1 MMPSIYRCRVCGAYV
16 EEARHC
22 GVDAELFLDGR
33 RREQLSK
40 LMSGLLRHFPEQAG
54 LKLDEEG
61 FIPLNELAEAIKTK
75 WAHSELY
82 QWVTEEHLLAVALLD
97 PKGRFEVKEGVIRA
111 RYGHSVSVKLK
122 LVEDRGV
129 KVLYHGT
136 AAENLPRIFSEGLKP
151 MKRLY
156 VHLTSS
162 FDDAVI
168 TGRRHSQRIAVLEV
182 DVEALRAL
190 GIKVFKAGKSVYLAE
205 YVPSSCIKRVIQ
217 L

>member
-1 MMPSIYRCRVCGAYV
+1 MDNIYRCRVCGAYV

-22 GVDAELFLDGR
+22 GVDAELFLDRR

-54 LKLDEEG
+54 LKLNDEG
-61 FIPLNELAEAIKTK
+61 FTSLRELAEAIRTR
-75 WAHSELY
+75 WIRRELY
-82 QWVTEEHLLAVALLD
+82 QWVTEEHLLAIALLD
-97 PKGRFEVKEGVIRA
+97 PKGRFEVKEGLIRA

-122 LVEDRGV
+122 LVEDRKV

-136 AAENLPRIFSEGLKP
+136 AAENLSRILGEGLKP

-162 FDDAVI
+162 FEDAVA
-168 TGRRHSQRIAVLEV
+168 TGRRHSQRVAILEV
-182 DVEALRAL
+182 DCEALRRL
-190 GIKVFKAGKSVYLAE
+190 GIKIFKAGRSVYLAE
-205 YVPSSCIKRVIQ
+205 RVPPSCIKRAVQ

>member
-1 MMPSIYRCRVCGAYV
+1 MSNIYRCRVCGAYV

-22 GVDAELFLDGR
+22 GVGAELFLDGR

-61 FIPLNELAEAIKTK
+61 FTSLRELAEAIRTR
-75 WAHSELY
+75 WFRRESY
-82 QWVTEEHLLAVALLD
+82 QWVTEEHLLAIALLD
-97 PKGRFEVKEGVIRA
+97 PKGRFEVKEGLIRA
-111 RYGHSVSVKLK
+111 RYGHSVFVKLK
-122 LVEDRGV
+122 LVEDREV

-136 AAENLPRIFSEGLKP
+136 AAENLSRIFGEGLKP

-162 FDDAVI
+162 FEDAVA
-168 TGRRHSQRIAVLEV
+168 TGRRHSQRVAILAV
-182 DVEALRAL
+182 DCEALRRL
-190 GIKVFKAGKSVYLAE
+190 GIKIFKAVRNVYLVE
-205 YVPSSCIKRVIQ
+205 RVPPSCIKRAVQ

>member
-1 MMPSIYRCRVCGAYV
+1 MPNIYRCRVCGAYV
-16 EEARHC
+16 EGTRHC

-61 FIPLNELAEAIKTK
+61 FTSLRELAEAIRTR
-75 WAHSELY
+75 WIRRELY
-82 QWVTEEHLLAVALLD
+82 QWVTEEHLLAIALLD
-97 PKGRFEVKEGVIRA
+97 PKGRFEVKEGLIRA

-122 LVEDRGV
+122 LVEDREV

-136 AAENLPRIFSEGLKP
+136 AAENLSRIFGEGLKP

-162 FDDAVI
+162 FEDAVA
-168 TGRRHSQRIAVLEV
+168 TGRRHSQRVAILEV
-182 DVEALRAL
+182 DCEALRRL
-190 GIKVFKAGKSVYLAE
+190 GIKIFKAGRNVYLVE
-205 YVPSSCIKRVIQ
+205 RVPPSCIKRAVQ